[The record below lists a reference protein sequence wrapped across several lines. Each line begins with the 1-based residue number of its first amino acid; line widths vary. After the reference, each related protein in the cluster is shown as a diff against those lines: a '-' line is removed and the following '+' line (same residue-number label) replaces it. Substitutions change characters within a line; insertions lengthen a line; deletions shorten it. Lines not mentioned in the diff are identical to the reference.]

1 MATLYLVRHGQTEYN
16 ANHIIQGHCDSPLT
30 ELGIS
35 QVQATAEKLKDINFT
50 VCYHSPLPRTVRTT
64 EIILNQ
70 RDLPRI
76 PDAELKEIYLG
87 TLEGL
92 CFTDERY
99 AADFEKFWK
108 YPEDYTAESNQGET
122 YDELENRIYG
132 CCNKIAAQHS
142 DTDKILIVSHGAAI
156 RSILNRLT
164 NRSRAQFWAPP
175 EVKPA
180 SISIIRWD
188 TDKEPEVL
196 SFAGNS
202 PS

>member
-30 ELGIS
+30 ELGVS
-35 QVQATAEKLKDINFT
+35 QAQATAEKLKDIDFT
-50 VCYHSPLPRTVRTT
+50 ACYHSPLPRTVRTT

-70 RDLPRI
+70 RQLPRI

-122 YDELENRIYG
+122 YDELEARIYN

-142 DTDKILIVSHGAAI
+142 DTDEILIVSHGAAI

-164 NRSRAQFWAPP
+164 NRPRAQFWAPP

-180 SISIIRWD
+180 SISIIKWD
-188 TDKEPEVL
+188 AGKQPDVL
-196 SFAGNS
+196 SFAGNKVN
-202 PS
+202 